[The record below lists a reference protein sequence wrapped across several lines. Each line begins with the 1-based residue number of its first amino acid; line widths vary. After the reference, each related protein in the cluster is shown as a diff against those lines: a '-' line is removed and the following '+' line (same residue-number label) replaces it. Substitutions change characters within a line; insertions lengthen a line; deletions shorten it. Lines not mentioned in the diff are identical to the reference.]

1 MDFSC
6 EDANRI
12 TSRYFAEKNL
22 TTVFSLINLEASTI
36 SYEKPTPNPQGGLW
50 GFFAGIMTSRWKRKN
65 GYRDVLAISL
75 PLVASMGSI
84 TLMQFTDRIFL
95 AGYSM
100 DAISAALPAGIASF
114 TAISFFMGVA
124 NYVNAF
130 IAQYTGA
137 GAFNR
142 VGAALWQG
150 IYFSLFAAVFL
161 ASLYFVSTPIFTLIG
176 HSPPVRALEVRYFK
190 ILTLGAGL
198 VVTGSALACFYT
210 GRGLTWTVM
219 LVHLSGAAVNIPLDY
234 CLING
239 IGPFPRLGIAG
250 AGIATVTAYGVIV
263 TILCLLI
270 FSGKNRSLF
279 RTWSARAFDRELFG
293 RLMRYG
299 APSGVQFFLEISG
312 FTFFIQMLGRLGD
325 IELAAS
331 NIVLSIESLS
341 FMPMIGF
348 HIGNATLV
356 GQAIGNG
363 TPHDGMV
370 ATGSA
375 FKITMLYM
383 ALIAAVFLFFPEPLL
398 HLFRMQANTSSEYG
412 KIMDLGVILLRFVAI
427 FCLFDSLNL
436 IFSGAI
442 KGAGDT
448 RFIMWTIAAMS
459 IGLMIIPTYLA
470 VEVFHAGVYT
480 VWTIATLYVCALGL
494 AFMLRYRQG
503 KWKDMR
509 VIEEPVALIETAWS
523 YAYEGRKD
531 PKI

>member
-1 MDFSC
+1 MGWKY
-6 EDANRI
+6 NLLRI
-12 TSRYFAEKNL
+12 AHPKDLFMPL
-22 TTVFSLINLEASTI
+22 
-36 SYEKPTPNPQGGLW
+36 
-50 GFFAGIMTSRWKRKN
+50 GFFAGIMRTNWKRKN
-65 GYRDVLAISL
+65 GYRDVLGISL

-130 IAQYTGA
+130 VAQYTGA
-137 GAFNR
+137 HAFNR

-150 IYFSLFAAVFL
+150 IYFALFSAVIL
-161 ASLYFVSTPIFTLIG
+161 ALLFFASPWLFDLIG
-176 HSPPVRALEVRYFK
+176 HSPGVRVLEVRYFN

-239 IGPFPRLGIAG
+239 VGPFPRLGIAG
-250 AGIATVTAYGVIV
+250 AGIATVAAYGVIV

-270 FSGKNRSLF
+270 FSKKNRTLF
-279 RTWSARAFDRELFG
+279 GTWQARAFDWKLFK

-299 APSGVQFFLEISG
+299 APSGIQFFLEISG
-312 FTFFIQMLGRLGD
+312 FTYFVQMLGRLGD
-325 IELAAS
+325 VELAAS

-356 GQAIGNG
+356 GQAIGNNTPDDG
-363 TPHDGMV
+363 TV
-370 ATGSA
+370 ATDSA
-375 FKITMLYM
+375 FKITMVYM
-383 ALIAAVFLFFPEPLL
+383 ALIAATFVFFPKPLL
-398 HLFRMQANTSSEYG
+398 HLFRMQGHTPAQFGE
-412 KIMDLGVILLRFVAI
+412 IMSLGVVLLRFVAF
-427 FCLFDSLNL
+427 FCFFDSLNL
-436 IFSGAI
+436 VFSGAL

-448 RFIMWTIAAMS
+448 HFIMWTIAAMS
-459 IGLMIIPTYLA
+459 IGLMIGPTFLA
-470 VEVFHAGVYT
+470 VEVFHAGIYT
-480 VWTIATLYVCALGL
+480 VWIIATLYVCALGI

-503 KWKDMR
+503 RWKDMR
-509 VIEEPVALIETAWS
+509 VIEEGPNLREPPWICACEASNEPRI
-523 YAYEGRKD
+523 
-531 PKI
+531 

>member
-1 MDFSC
+1 MSGRFGKEFDNIGTMF
-6 EDANRI
+6 N
-12 TSRYFAEKNL
+12 
-22 TTVFSLINLEASTI
+22 
-36 SYEKPTPNPQGGLW
+36 
-50 GFFAGIMTSRWKRKN
+50 RWKRKN

-130 IAQYTGA
+130 VAQYTGA
-137 GAFNR
+137 RSFNR
-142 VGAALWQG
+142 VGASVWQG
-150 IYFSLFAAVFL
+150 IYFSFIATIFL
-161 ASLYFVSTPIFTLIG
+161 ASLSFISGPIFDLIG
-176 HSPPVRALEVRYFK
+176 HSPHVRDLEVRYFN

-198 VVTGSALACFYT
+198 VVMGSAMACFYT
-210 GRGLTWTVM
+210 GRGLTRTVM

-239 IGPFPRLGIAG
+239 IGPFPRLGIVG

-263 TILCLLI
+263 TILCLLM
-270 FSGKNRSLF
+270 FSRKNRARF
-279 RTWSARAFDRELFG
+279 GTWRARAFDRTLFG

-325 IELAAS
+325 IQLAAS

-356 GQAIGNG
+356 GQAIGSG
-363 TPHDGMV
+363 TPDDGMV

-375 FKITMLYM
+375 LKITMIYM
-383 ALIAAVFLFFPEPLL
+383 ALISFIFVFIPEPLL
-398 HLFRMQANTSSEYG
+398 HLFQMQGHTPSQYG
-412 KIMDLGVILLRFVAI
+412 EIIDLGVILLRFVAV

-459 IGLMIIPTYLA
+459 PGLMIIPTYLA
-470 VEVFHAGVYT
+470 VEVFHAGIYT
-480 VWTIATLYVCALGL
+480 VWTIATLYASALGL

-503 KWKDMR
+503 KWKEMR
-509 VIEEPVALIETAWS
+509 VIEEPLKRYCARTRVFQ
-523 YAYEGRKD
+523 EG
-531 PKI
+531 PGNI